1 MGIKVKSLI
10 ICLLVYVFALA
21 ISILICSNIRLNQ
34 WVTVLVAHIIATV
47 IVYIASSLFKNS
59 SFYDPFWSIAP
70 IPIVIYIS
78 FWPDSEKLDYEK
90 IFLFFIP
97 VLYWGIRLTYNWAR
111 RWEGLYDEDFRYE
124 DLKELKFA
132 SFIDFF
138 GIHLYPTLQVNLS
151 LLPLYYSLSVSTNT
165 PSYWLYMASFYT
177 IMAVTL
183 ELISDNQLW
192 NFKKNKDNKNKF
204 IKTGLWSFSR
214 HPNYLGEILFW
225 WGIFFMTLAV
235 DVSYWYLFICPLS
248 MNLMFTLITCKMMDN
263 RSLIKRNGYKDYMD
277 KTNQLLIFP
286 KKRL

>member
-10 ICLLVYVFALA
+10 ICLLVYIFALT
-21 ISILICSNIRLNQ
+21 ISILICSNIVLNQ
-34 WVTVLVAHIIATV
+34 WVTVLIAHIIATV
-47 IVYIASSLFKNS
+47 IVFIASSLFKNS
-59 SFYDPFWSIAP
+59 SFYDPFWSIVP
-70 IPIVIYIS
+70 IPIVIYVS
-78 FWPDSEKLDYEK
+78 FWPDSENLDYEK

-97 VLYWGIRLTYNWAR
+97 VFYWGIRLTYNWAR

-151 LLPLYYSLSVSTNT
+151 LLPVYYGLSVSTN
-165 PSYWLYMASFYT
+165 PSNYWLYLASFYT

-192 NFKKNKDNKNKF
+192 KFKKNKDNKNKF
-204 IKTGLWSFSR
+204 IKTGLWSYSR

-248 MNLMFTLITCKMMDN
+248 MNLMFALITCKMMDN
-263 RSLIKRNGYKDYMD
+263 RSLIKRDGYKDYMN